1 MFTWIDQCHTL
12 GYLKGIRSISSSA
25 KIVSQ
30 GTRGTSAFCKAFFS
44 EQGLVKLQLY
54 PKLHLLHEAWEQM
67 VYESTQSDWI
77 YNPIAET
84 CSVDEDFVGRCAV
97 LSRSVSPRLNS
108 LRSLQRYL
116 AQIQQSWPG
125 WKNMIGSGCGCLRM
139 VVLLKLVCGPWALW
153 G

>member
-1 MFTWIDQCHTL
+1 L

-54 PKLHLLHEAWEQM
+54 PKLHLLHEVWEQM

-84 CSVDEDFVGRCAV
+84 CSVDEDFVGRCPV
-97 LSRSVSPRLNS
+97 LSRSVSPRLIS
-108 LRSLQRYL
+108 LRSLQLYL

-125 WKNMIGSGCGCLRM
+125 
-139 VVLLKLVCGPWALW
+139 
-153 G
+153 